1 MYVHILRCCF
11 VVFSPSEWL
20 VLCTC
25 VLRQYHFVNQNF
37 TWTEA
42 QTYCRQTHTDLATT
56 ENSEELNQL
65 ISTVSS
71 AGHSSDVWLGLYS
84 EIDWRWSDG
93 SGAQY
98 RNWYTVNEPNFYYA
112 REFCVEI
119 YPSGMWNDRGCME
132 SRPFICYN
140 GKTIKQDLFHYV

>member
-11 VVFSPSEWL
+11 VVFFLSEWL

-25 VLRQYHFVNQNF
+25 VLRQYHFVNQHL

-42 QTYCRQTHTDLATT
+42 QTYCRQTHTDLATI

-98 RNWYTVNEPNFYYA
+98 RNWYNYYNSNFNDANQCMLMWYYGQWINE
-112 REFCVEI
+112 
-119 YPSGMWNDRGCME
+119 GCMT
-132 SRPFICYN
+132 SYPFICYN